1 MRKACK
7 LAVRFFQ
14 DLANVLDEY
23 IGNSKWLLTKDTLD
37 AEPARKPTEEKKKEK
52 HAETPEKKK
61 ERRKST
67 KTKDPNA
74 PKKPLT
80 AFMLFT
86 NFRRPEIRKANPGS
100 SSPLT
105 LQSLKLLTSPLSS
118 ARSGVKCL
126 RSARMYVFNSRSRL

>member
-1 MRKACK
+1 MVTRS
-7 LAVRFFQ
+7 
-14 DLANVLDEY
+14 
-23 IGNSKWLLTKDTLD
+23 GWLTVDTLE
-37 AEPARKPTEEKKKEK
+37 AEPARKTTEEKKKEK

-86 NFRRPEIRKANPGS
+86 NFRRPEIRKANPGTS
-100 SSPLT
+100 LPIT
-105 LQSLKLLTSPLSS
+105 VQS
-118 ARSGVKCL
+118 
-126 RSARMYVFNSRSRL
+126 